1 MKDVVNKAYKFRI
14 YPDEMQKVFFA
25 KHFGCVRFVY
35 NHLLAT
41 RSNAY
46 KNDGVS
52 MSGMECKKLIPL
64 LKKQDDYKWLKEVN
78 SQSLQE
84 AALNLEKSYK
94 RFFDKS
100 IKAGYPSFKK
110 KGNRESFSVP
120 QHFSV
125 DVQHNKIFIPKLK
138 TGIKTVFHRS
148 LKQVEKMCA
157 ITISMTP
164 SGRYY
169 ASISVEEV
177 VRHNKPVSKVAR
189 TTKTVGIDL
198 GIKDFLI
205 ESNGAKINAPKCLR
219 KSEHKLAK
227 AQRRL
232 SRKQKG
238 SLNYKKQRLRV
249 AALYEKVANQ
259 RKDFLHKESKRIV
272 SENQVIYLETLNVKG
287 MMKNRHL
294 SKAISDC
301 GWSEFVRQLKYKAHW
316 NGSIIVQIGQWEPS
330 SKLCSTKGCD
340 YKHDTLKL
348 SDREWTCPQCN
359 TTHDRDI
366 NAAKNIEQIGR
377 EASELTPVKKTTSV
391 FSIKKIQAASM
402 KQESLASV

>member
-1 MKDVVNKAYKFRI
+1 MREKVNKAYKFRI
-14 YPDEMQKVFFA
+14 YPDDTQKAFFA

-46 KNDGVS
+46 KNDGVAI
-52 MSGMECKKLIPL
+52 SGLECKKLIPV
-64 LKKQDDYKWLKEVN
+64 LKKQPEYTWLKEVN

-100 IKAGYPSFKK
+100 LKAAYPSFKK
-110 KGNRESFSVP
+110 KGNRESFCVP
-120 QHFSV
+120 QHFTV
-125 DVQHNKIFIPKLK
+125 DVQNNQIFIPKLK
-138 TGIKTVFHRS
+138 SGIKTVFHRS
-148 LKQVEKMCA
+148 LKQVEKMCS
-157 ITISMTP
+157 ITISMLP
-164 SGRYY
+164 SGKYY
-169 ASISVEEV
+169 ASVNVEEMV
-177 VRHNKPVSKVAR
+177 MHKKPISKVVESTR
-189 TTKTVGIDL
+189 TIGIDL
-198 GIKDFLI
+198 GIKDFLV
-205 ESNGAKINAPKCLR
+205 ESNGRKINAPKFLR
-219 KSEHKLAK
+219 ESERKLAK
-227 AQRRL
+227 AQRKL

-238 SLNYKKQRLRV
+238 SLNRKKQRLRV
-249 AALYEKVANQ
+249 AKLHEKVANQ
-259 RKDFLHKESKRIV
+259 RKNFLHQESKRIV

-316 NGSIIVQIGQWEPS
+316 HGSIVVQIGQWEPS

-340 YKHDTLKL
+340 YKHDALKL
-348 SDREWTCPQCN
+348 SDRKWTCPQCN

-366 NAAKNIEQIGR
+366 NAAKNIEKIGR
-377 EASELTPVKKTTSV
+377 EAPELTSVKKTASV
-391 FSIKKIQAASM
+391 FSIKKIQAASL
-402 KQESLASV
+402 KQKSHASS